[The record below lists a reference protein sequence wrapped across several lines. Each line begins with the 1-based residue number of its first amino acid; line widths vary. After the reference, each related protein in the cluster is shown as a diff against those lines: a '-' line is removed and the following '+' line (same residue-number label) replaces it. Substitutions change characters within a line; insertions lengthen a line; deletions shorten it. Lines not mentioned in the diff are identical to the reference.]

1 MSAAPARPKL
11 VRNPAPAVAIAGQP
25 APAAVPVVA
34 SVPDPEP
41 QAAETTEEAQELT
54 AGQQPRPQPADGS
67 ALPGG
72 QDQVPVQPPAAESSA
87 RVVSIGVQPPA
98 EAEETAEAEDTEA
111 AEGEAAPPA
120 DAGSAEVPAPACWDK
135 VTAAGFSAKR
145 ESRSW
150 TPYTPRLPESTWS
163 ALEARKLADARRT
176 GDYGIA
182 VAHYLQVAFDGLPRV
197 NRAARIA
204 EAERELADARRTG
217 KPEAALLVM
226 TDELMR
232 AIPADGA
239 VDARAAAR
247 AGLDWLQKI
256 GGRPG
261 ALVPTGSRIMKSMKA
276 EMQELGLMLKG
287 QQPKV
292 ELWVVQAAYVHALLD
307 ALEREPLPGAPES

>member
-1 MSAAPARPKL
+1 VSGTPARPRL
-11 VRNPAPAVAIAGQP
+11 VRNPAAVAIAGQP
-25 APAAVPVVA
+25 APAAVPPVA
-34 SVPDPEP
+34 SVPAPAP
-41 QAAETTEEAQELT
+41 QAAEPAEQAQEL
-54 AGQQPRPQPADGS
+54 AAPQPADDS
-67 ALPGG
+67 ALPGA
-72 QDQVPVQPPAAESSA
+72 QDQVPVQPPAAEPSA
-87 RVVSIGVQPPA
+87 RVVPIAVQPPA
-98 EAEETAEAEDTEA
+98 EAEEAEA
-111 AEGEAAPPA
+111 AEGEEAPPA
-120 DAGSAEVPAPACWDK
+120 GTESAEVPAPGCWDK
-135 VTAAGFSAKR
+135 VAAAGFSAKR

-204 EAERELADARRTG
+204 EAERELADARRAG
-217 KPEAALLVM
+217 KPEAVLLVM

-307 ALEREPLPGAPES
+307 ALEREPLPGIPES